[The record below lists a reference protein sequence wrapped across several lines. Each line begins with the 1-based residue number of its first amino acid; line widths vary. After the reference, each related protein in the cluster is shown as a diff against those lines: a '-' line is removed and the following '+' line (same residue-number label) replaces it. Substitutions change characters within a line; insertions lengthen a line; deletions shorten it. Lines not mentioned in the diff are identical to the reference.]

1 MWKVHGAFPNVRAVA
16 RSAKRVGRRR
26 DLRIRLNDVAGLPSV
41 GPMLLLPERRRRGLR
56 DALRTAR
63 ATYRKHSRAPAPPPA
78 VVRDAEPDVVLD
90 IPKLR
95 IDAID
100 LELDELQARVALDA
114 RELDLLG
121 LHVGADAALG
131 RVKLA
136 IHGVEAQATLRVR
149 LDNVAGILG
158 RVMDT
163 VDHTP
168 SLAEAVR
175 SAATHRRSRK
185 PLADGSA

>member
-1 MWKVHGAFPNVRAVA
+1 MHT
-16 RSAKRVGRRR
+16 
-26 DLRIRLNDVAGLPSV
+26 D
-41 GPMLLLPERRRRGLR
+41 
-56 DALRTAR
+56 
-63 ATYRKHSRAPAPPPA
+63 
-78 VVRDAEPDVVLD
+78 EPDVVLD

-95 IDAID
+95 IDSID

-114 RELDLLG
+114 RVLDLLG

-131 RVKLA
+131 QVKLA
-136 IHGVEAQATLRVR
+136 IHGVEAQAMLRVR

-168 SLAEAVR
+168 GLAETVR
-175 SAATHRRSRK
+175 SAAAHRRSRN
-185 PLADGSA
+185 PLADGRA